1 MKKKYLDF
9 LKNIAVTLLMLI
21 GATVLGGVFHY
32 LDLQKT
38 NVVVVYIL
46 SVLLIAR
53 FTKGYVY
60 GLSATILALVMFNWF
75 FTEPYFT
82 LKVNDPTYMITFIIM
97 TVTATITSALT
108 TKVKEV
114 AARDKEKQME
124 MTALYQLTNHL
135 TDAESIQDIAGVA
148 VRAASDLLQTD
159 AACICFDEDGMPEST
174 FIQQRQDGS
183 QVRRRLEKRE
193 ELKNRMES
201 LHAPADIGSE
211 FYDYPIYGRSSILA
225 VLRISVQRAESIT
238 ETQMNLLH
246 SVMESTALAMDRLRS
261 LSVQTRAREEAV
273 QERYRSNL
281 LRAISHDIRTPLSG
295 MLGTSEII
303 MGMTDPQDPRY
314 ALAED
319 IHKDATWLHS
329 LVENILNLTRL
340 QDGRL
345 ALKKEPEAVEEVV
358 GAMLSVTEKRFPGRE
373 FTVSI
378 PDTLLMVPMDA
389 RLIVQVMV
397 NLLDNAVKHTPENQ
411 EIAISVRADE
421 QAQEVHFL
429 VSDRGSGI
437 APEGLKKVFQ
447 MFYTTHGEGTGSQRG
462 VGLGLS
468 ICQSIVEAHGGTI
481 TARNRSDG
489 PGAEFEFTLPME
501 SEATDHES

>member
-1 MKKKYLDF
+1 MNKKGLEFRRD
-9 LKNIAVTLLMLI
+9 IAITLLLLT
-21 GATVLGGVFHY
+21 GATILGGIFQYHNFHE
-32 LDLQKT
+32 T

-60 GLSATILALVMFNWF
+60 GLTATILALLMFNWF

-82 LKVNDPTYMITFIIM
+82 LKVKDATYMITFIIM

-114 AARDKEKQME
+114 AARDKEKQVE
-124 MTALYQLTNHL
+124 MSALYELTNHL
-135 TDAESIQDIAGVA
+135 TDAESVEDIAGIT
-148 VRAASDLLQTD
+148 VRAASNLLQTD

-174 FIQQRQDGS
+174 FIQQRKDGS

-193 ELKNRMES
+193 ELRKRMET
-201 LHAPADIGSE
+201 LHTAADIGPE

-238 ETQMNLLH
+238 EVQMNLLH
-246 SVMESTALAMDRLRS
+246 SVIESTALAMDRLRS
-261 LSVQTRAREEAV
+261 LSVQAKTREEAA

-303 MGMTDPQDPRY
+303 MGMTDPNDPRY

-345 ALKKEPEAVEEVV
+345 TLKKEPEAVEEVV
-358 GAMLSVTEKRFPGRE
+358 GAVLSVIEKRLPGRDIA
-373 FTVSI
+373 VSV

-389 RLIVQVMV
+389 RLIIQVMV
-397 NLLDNAVKHTPENQ
+397 NLLDNAAKHTPEDQ
-411 EIAISVRADE
+411 EIAISVQADDE
-421 QAQEVHFL
+421 AQMVHFF

-437 APEGLKKVFQ
+437 APDALKKVFQ

-501 SEATDHES
+501 SEEPHHV